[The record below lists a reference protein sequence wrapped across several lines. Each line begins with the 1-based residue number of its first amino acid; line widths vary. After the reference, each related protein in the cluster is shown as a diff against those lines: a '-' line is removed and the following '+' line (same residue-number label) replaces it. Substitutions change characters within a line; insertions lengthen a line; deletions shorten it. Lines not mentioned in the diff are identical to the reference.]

1 MAKAKPRPPAPN
13 LPREAMPRTFSV
25 LVLAAGRAT
34 RFKSE
39 HSKVLHRLAG
49 KPLGEYVLRAALAA
63 QPERTAIIVGHEAEA
78 VQEALA
84 RPGVSFIQQIQQL
97 GTGHAVRIARG
108 QLEKWPSPTV
118 IVLVGDVPLLRPQT
132 LRDLVDAHLRE
143 RAAVTILTT
152 RVEDPT
158 GYGRVVRAPAKGPKG
173 ATRTKR
179 SAASSSSSSGL
190 VLAIVE
196 EKVATPA
203 ERRIQ
208 EISSGILCFS
218 RPKLLARL
226 DQLSNQNAQ
235 REYLLTDLVEIFHRE
250 GERVAAFEVLDSRE
264 VLGVNDRVE
273 LAEVE
278 KILRRR
284 KAEALMRAGVTLVDP
299 EITYVDEDVE
309 VGPDAILEPG
319 VILAGK
325 TRVGRG
331 ARLGPWA
338 TIVDSELADR
348 VTVRQS
354 SLIIGCQVAED
365 AVIGPFAH
373 LRDGAVI
380 ESEARIGNFVEV
392 KKSRVGR
399 RTKALHLTYLGDAT
413 LEENV
418 NVGAGTVTCN
428 YDGEHKHPTT
438 IERGVFIGS
447 GSMLVAPV
455 IIGRGSYVA
464 AGSTITED
472 VPPGSLAL
480 GRARQVNKEGW
491 VEERVRRHDDES
503 QPVAS
508 SSNPPEDEPSG
519 VLEMEP
525 TKKRSEPD
533 LEVRELGSVTVIEIL
548 SGLTKPGVAKQLS
561 QAIRDAVNSHRAQV
575 VVNLA
580 RVTLLD
586 SAAVGEL
593 VAAVSAAKR
602 DGGVVK
608 LSDLSAETLHILE
621 AANLHHFLEIFP
633 HEADAVASFGPP
645 AA

>member
-1 MAKAKPRPPAPN
+1 MAKAKPRPQAPSPPEPP
-13 LPREAMPRTFSV
+13 LLRTFSV
-25 LVLAAGRAT
+25 LILAAGRAT
-34 RFKSE
+34 RFQSE

-63 QPERTAIIVGHEAEA
+63 RPERTAVIVGHEAEE
-78 VQEALA
+78 VEEALA
-84 RPGVSFIQQIQQL
+84 RPGVTFIQQIQQL

-108 QLEKWPSPTV
+108 QIEKWPSPSV
-118 IVLVGDVPLLRPQT
+118 VVLVGDVPLLRSQT
-132 LRDLVDAHLRE
+132 LRDLVDAHLGE

-152 RVEDPT
+152 RVEDPS
-158 GYGRVVRAPAKGPKG
+158 GYGRVVRVQARSRKGS
-173 ATRTKR
+173 TRAGLR
-179 SAASSSSSSGL
+179 AAASGL
-190 VLAIVE
+190 VRAIVE

-203 ERRIQ
+203 ERRIR

-218 RPKLLARL
+218 RPKLLAHL
-226 DQLSNQNAQ
+226 DRLSNQNAQ
-235 REYLLTDLVEIFHRE
+235 HEYLLTDLVEILHAA
-250 GERVAAFEVLDSRE
+250 GERVAAFEVADSRE

-284 KAEALMRAGVTLVDP
+284 KAEALMRDGVTLVDP
-299 EITYVDEDVE
+299 VNTYVDEDVE
-309 VGPDAILEPG
+309 VGPDTILEPG
-319 VILAGK
+319 VILSGK

-354 SLIIGCQVAED
+354 SLIVGCQVAED

-380 ESEARIGNFVEV
+380 ESEVRIGNFVEV
-392 KKSRVGR
+392 KKSHIGR
-399 RTKALHLTYLGDAT
+399 HTRALHLTYLGDAT

-418 NVGAGTVTCN
+418 NIGAGTVTCN
-428 YDGEHKHPTT
+428 YDGQRKHPTS

-480 GRARQVNKEGW
+480 GRAHQVNKEGW
-491 VEERVRRHDDES
+491 VEERARRDEHES
-503 QPVAS
+503 AS
-508 SSNPPEDEPSG
+508 EASSNPPGGTPAGERS
-519 VLEMEP
+519 MESE
-525 TKKRSEPD
+525 KKRNEPD
-533 LEVRELGSVTVIEIL
+533 LAVREAGTVTVIEPL
-548 SGLTKPGVAKQLS
+548 SGLTRPGVAKQLS
-561 QAIRDAVNSHRAQV
+561 QAIRESVNSHRAQV

-580 RVTLLD
+580 QVTLLD

-602 DGGVVK
+602 EGGVVK
-608 LSDLSAETLHILE
+608 LSDLTAETLHILK